1 MKIKNIEKLVAN
13 VHDKIKYVIHKKSF
27 KKALNNELVLEKG
40 HKQIKF
46 KNCDNLRKHK
56 KY

>member
-1 MKIKNIEKLVAN
+1 MIKLNMSYTKC
-13 VHDKIKYVIHKKSF
+13 F

-46 KNCDNLRKHK
+46 KNYDNLRKHK